1 MVGSHLLREKSS
13 LHICEAKEPERIFNF
28 FGYGFQACQWTLN
41 FYGLMLVALHLQC
54 EGWRVRDFWV
64 YPGAPEGDR
73 EFGGNPRKPW
83 TAWPF
88 CIFLPSFLNLWIH
101 SFSQKSSLTQNFA
114 DWRGARVCSASLQF
128 PDEETPVLWSCD
140 QGGLSG
146 GLTQQSWCV
155 GERWWTLV
163 VTLRKTKWQQPSS
176 VFCKACKWMINNCI
190 IISSVGGAVSRVAL
204 LLWIDSVAMWTS
216 VGKVLDSEGS
226 TSDRQGVLLRCRHI
240 LCKEHA
246 QQWLGHQV
254 ESVKMDDSVLLAN
267 QCLKPFH
274 PLLAKN
280 AAIQPLRILHAFSR
294 CVSKSG
300 DPPILQNSMGFY
312 W

>member
-41 FYGLMLVALHLQC
+41 FYGLMLVAFAV
-54 EGWRVRDFWV
+54 WRV
-64 YPGAPEGDR
+64 
-73 EFGGNPRKPW
+73 KSPW
-83 TAWPF
+83 
-88 CIFLPSFLNLWIH
+88 FLGV
-101 SFSQKSSLTQNFA
+101 TQNFA

-155 GERWWTLV
+155 VERRWKLV
-163 VTLRKTKWQQPSS
+163 VKLRKTKWQQPSS

-254 ESVKMDDSVLLAN
+254 ESVKMDDSVLLPN

-300 DPPILQNSMGFY
+300 DPPIPQNSMAFY
-312 W
+312 WYQATNRWIGRTKILRHNLLHPVAVRKCFSPFFGSSWDVGACYFYT

>member
-41 FYGLMLVALHLQC
+41 FYGLMLVAFAV
-54 EGWRVRDFWV
+54 WRV
-64 YPGAPEGDR
+64 
-73 EFGGNPRKPW
+73 KSPW
-83 TAWPF
+83 
-88 CIFLPSFLNLWIH
+88 FLGV
-101 SFSQKSSLTQNFA
+101 TQNFA

-155 GERWWTLV
+155 VERRWKLV
-163 VTLRKTKWQQPSS
+163 VKLRKTKWQQPSS

-226 TSDRQGVLLRCRHI
+226 TSDRQGGAPAMPTYLVQRACTAMAGTPSRVSKDGRLRTSSKPMFETFPSTS
-240 LCKEHA
+240 CKKCSNSAFAHFTC
-246 QQWLGHQV
+246 LFPV
-254 ESVKMDDSVLLAN
+254 
-267 QCLKPFH
+267 CLKIRWPSNPPKFNG
-274 PLLAKN
+274 LLLIPGN
-280 AAIQPLRILHAFSR
+280 Q
-294 CVSKSG
+294 
-300 DPPILQNSMGFY
+300 
-312 W
+312 